1 MKTLWENIPCD
12 HKVQKIEETGWTD
25 YVHNYY
31 FGVMDIDEAANRFSR
46 FSFDA
51 EYALGKIKEGRFEA
65 VAFSGGQNGQL
76 NFNAIR
82 EGDKVHVTMN
92 EKKRVY
98 KKIRSKMI

>member
-12 HKVQKIEETGWTD
+12 HKVQKIEEAGWTD
-25 YVHNYY
+25 YVHNYD

-51 EYALGKIKEGRFEA
+51 EYTLGKIKEGRFEA

-76 NFNAIR
+76 HFEAVR
-82 EGDKVHVTMN
+82 EGDMVHVTMN
-92 EKKRVY
+92 EKKCVY